1 MQAVQAV
8 SGDLREVG
16 AQLPRAS
23 EAQPGAR
30 VVVYASPR
38 RGWLGKM
45 LAREGAPL
53 HVLCSAL
60 LVRGYTEIG
69 GGEED
74 GRVCAWGVAPAPA
87 REAPEAPENVGL
99 ANAVTTGPSGGPR

>member
-1 MQAVQAV
+1 MERIGIDAL

-16 AQLPRAS
+16 AQVPHAS
-23 EAQPGAR
+23 ETAPGTR
-30 VVVYASPR
+30 VVVFASAR

-45 LAREGAPL
+45 LARDAAPL

-69 GGEED
+69 GGQED
-74 GRVCAWGVAPAPA
+74 GRACAWGTSPAAARPHAP
-87 REAPEAPENVGL
+87 
-99 ANAVTTGPSGGPR
+99 